1 MKNKLFKHTNIA
13 QHLQIRY
20 DEEKGDGNIGD
31 DDDDDDEETL
41 ARLFLVHGSTQMA
54 RRRQYLA

>member
-1 MKNKLFKHTNIA
+1 MNIT
-13 QHLQIRY
+13 QHLRIQY
-20 DEEKGDGNIGD
+20 DEEEGDGNIS

-41 ARLFLVHGSTQMA
+41 PKLFLVHGSTQMA

>member
-1 MKNKLFKHTNIA
+1 MNIA
-13 QHLQIRY
+13 QHLLIQY
-20 DEEKGDGNIGD
+20 DEEEGDGNIS
-31 DDDDDDEETL
+31 DDDDDEETL